1 MTTPAPW
8 VPFTRAGCNV
18 GDVSTANMVLENP
31 SFDIPKVFGP
41 LSPETAQLNA
51 DGSSFK
57 DAETADYLG
66 LSVHCAQGD
75 AFCANAQAVK
85 FGQGSPSAT
94 AVTDSLPD
102 EPGGYAGFQALHG
115 HKYLEPVLGPSANLT
130 HNGHQVTNAGGHL
143 VDLNGNEL
151 DGSFLT
157 AHPGFPGFGP
167 IVASQTLAYMADMQ
181 EAGVPVTYGYIGDL
195 HEKKAGQTGC
205 TTTTATG
212 TGFALGPGDPCYMA
226 TAAQYD
232 AAFQAFFTR
241 LAARGIT
248 PQNTL
253 FVIGAEENDHFAGA
267 NVGRALQPSP
277 AGCNGT
283 PTPCNYTAGQI
294 GEINTNLPGL
304 LSAQKSNTT
313 AFTVEPQGAVIYDAG
328 AGPAFQ
334 APNDPTIRQLERDTG
349 SLTNPSN
356 PYSGVA
362 NEPIAAY
369 QAGSIEQQILHIV
382 NADPLRTPTYAL
394 FPKPDYFFGST
405 TACTP
410 ANQAPCASNGG
421 SAPHFAYNHG
431 YYSPDIVINWVGFAG
446 KGIKPNQGIDGPQP
460 NDGPSVHHPNG
471 DTTAPENSTVGTWA
485 DETELRPTMLSIVGL
500 QDDYQTDGRV
510 LAEIMQ
516 NPNSAMSDPNYLPL
530 ARCYKQLN

>member
-1 MTTPAPW
+1 
-8 VPFTRAGCNV
+8 
-18 GDVSTANMVLENP
+18 
-31 SFDIPKVFGP
+31 
-41 LSPETAQLNA
+41 
-51 DGSSFK
+51 
-57 DAETADYLG
+57 
-66 LSVHCAQGD
+66 
-75 AFCANAQAVK
+75 
-85 FGQGSPSAT
+85 
-94 AVTDSLPD
+94 
-102 EPGGYAGFQALHG
+102 
-115 HKYLEPVLGPSANLT
+115 
-130 HNGHQVTNAGGHL
+130 
-143 VDLNGNEL
+143 
-151 DGSFLT
+151 
-157 AHPGFPGFGP
+157 
-167 IVASQTLAYMADMQ
+167 MADMQ

-205 TTTTATG
+205 TTATATG

-232 AAFQAFFTR
+232 AAFQAFFQR
-241 LAARGIT
+241 LQDAGIT
-248 PQNTL
+248 PANTL

-283 PTPCNYTAGQI
+283 PTPCNYAAGQI
-294 GEINTNLPGL
+294 GEINTNLNGL

-313 AFTVEPQGAVIYDAG
+313 PFTVEPQGAVIYVNAG

-349 SLTNPSN
+349 SLTNPNN

-369 QAGSIEQQILHIV
+369 QAGSVEQQILHIV

-421 SAPHFAYNHG
+421 SAPHFAWNHG
-431 YYSPDIVINWVGFAG
+431 YYSPDIDVNWVGFAG
-446 KGIKPNQGIDGPQP
+446 KGITPNQGSTDRSRTTGP
-460 NDGPSVHHPNG
+460 PSTTRTATRRCP
-471 DTTAPENSTVGTWA
+471 TTAPWGRGSTRRTSVRPCWRSSGCRT
-485 DETELRPTMLSIVGL
+485 TTRPT
-500 QDDYQTDGRV
+500 DGCSPR
-510 LAEIMQ
+510 
-516 NPNSAMSDPNYLPL
+516 SCR
-530 ARCYKQLN
+530 ARTRRCPIPTTCRSPAATSS